1 VRALDFLDSEI
12 VLIGSSR
19 LAAPKRL
26 FVGHSA
32 TKIMRALRVPMIVWP
47 RD

>member
-1 VRALDFLDSEI
+1 V
-12 VLIGSSR
+12 IGSSR
-19 LAAPKRL
+19 MAQPKRL

-32 TKIMRALRVPMIVWP
+32 SKIMKALKVPMIVWP

>member
-1 VRALDFLDSEI
+1 VQGLEFSDSEV

-19 LAAPKRL
+19 LAQPKRL

-32 TKIMRALRVPMIVWP
+32 SKIMRALPVPMIVWP